1 MQLGQE
7 ALWLQG
13 KCRVRS
19 SWYLGQPLEAH
30 KLEWS
35 DVMRWASPE
44 LVEFRAG
51 PEDRPSITGSITTSI
66 ASSLYNP
73 RPMAQPL

>member
-1 MQLGQE
+1 MDRE

-19 SWYLGQPLEAH
+19 SWYLGQPLKVH

-35 DVMRWASPE
+35 DVMQWASPE
-44 LVEFRAG
+44 LMEHRASS
-51 PEDRPSITGSITTSI
+51 EDRPLVTGSITTSI

-73 RPMAQPL
+73 RQVAQPL